1 MNQTDR
7 TILSF
12 LAGAAVGVV
21 AGILIAPDKGSVTR
35 ERILRGAEELA
46 GEVEDSIRAATSEPA
61 PAPGRERKQQMDMQA
76 DELPAV

>member
-1 MNQTDR
+1 MMNQTDR
-7 TILSF
+7 SILSF

-21 AGILIAPDKGSVTR
+21 AGILLAPDKGSVTR

-46 GEVEDSIRAATSEPA
+46 GEIEESLNGKTPEAKPV
-61 PAPGRERKQQMDMQA
+61 RERKQQMDMHA